1 MSNDIIRP
9 DGSVLK
15 PVNISE
21 YFGLTQEQFNT
32 PQGRNSQDLLN
43 RFNSVIARQAEK
55 WSSLNE
61 ELLESAEA
69 GREEMIRRQA
79 DANAEAYV
87 KAIRSTPFI
96 FDAIVGA
103 LAALCGNSTYN
114 SSTLEDPMNDYVRD
128 ILGSWLQVRDQTRQ
142 GISANSH
149 SAVRGKAGELD
160 IQIRNNGRPI
170 GLYEGLR
177 LDSVKTDDIYDH
189 IKKATINYNPQGVKE
204 VFVVAYAQGFKTGYG
219 EFWKKMMNC
228 VKEYKAG
235 DSEYEIVWDEYEEDT
250 GLSAVR
256 SIHGIYNMDDAEH
269 NVHVMAVKLMV

>member
-1 MSNDIIRP
+1 MSNDIVRP

-15 PVNISE
+15 PVNIADH
-21 YFGLTQEQFNT
+21 FGITQEQLNT
-32 PQGRNSQDLLN
+32 FQERISQDSLN
-43 RFNSVIARQAEK
+43 GFNSVIAKQAEQ
-55 WSSLNE
+55 WSALND
-61 ELLESAEA
+61 ELFESVEA
-69 GREEMIRRQA
+69 GKEEMIRRQA

-87 KAIRSTPFI
+87 KALRSTPFL
-96 FDAIVGA
+96 FDVIVGA

-149 SAVRGKAGELD
+149 SAERGKAGELD

-177 LDSVKTDDIYDH
+177 LDSVKAGDIYDH

-219 EFWKKMMNC
+219 EFWKRMMNC

-235 DSEYEIVWDEYEEDT
+235 NSEYEIVWDEYEEDT

-256 SIHGIYNMDDAEH
+256 SLHGIYNMDDVEH
-269 NVHVMAVKLMV
+269 NVHVMAVKIMA